1 MIRAISYLKILGVFL
16 LSAVLCFSCKEED
29 LSVDELRKV
38 YEAKQERGEDVTILY
53 SENGFTKAKL
63 FAHTFYQK
71 KDIQPPFVEM
81 KDGLRVDFFDG
92 ETKITSTLTA
102 KYGRY
107 YESKGNVLVKDSV
120 VVKNAKGETLNT
132 EELIWNEKLEQFYS
146 DKFVKVTTPT
156 QVIYGDG
163 LEANQDFSEY
173 KIKNVKGVISVDKD
187 RVPNM
192 D

>member
-1 MIRAISYLKILGVFL
+1 MTKFVRFFLISFL
-16 LSAVLCFSCKEED
+16 FFSCKEEK
-29 LSVDELRKV
+29 LSVDDLKKI
-38 YEAKQERGEDVTILY
+38 YDIKQERGEDVTILY

-63 FAHTFYQK
+63 FAHSFFQK
-71 KDIQPPFVEM
+71 KDIEPPFVEM
-81 KDGLRVDFFDG
+81 KDGLRVDFFDQ
-92 ETKITSTLTA
+92 ETNVTNTLTA

-132 EELIWNEKLEQFYS
+132 EELIWNEKLSQFYS

-163 LEANQDFSEY
+163 LVANQDFSEY
-173 KIKNVKGVISVDKD
+173 RIKNVKGVISVDKD
-187 RVPNM
+187 RVPSM

>member
-1 MIRAISYLKILGVFL
+1 MIKLFAL
-16 LSAVLCFSCKEED
+16 LFIVLTFFSCKEEKLSMDD
-29 LSVDELRKV
+29 LRNA

-53 SENGFTKAKL
+53 SENGYTKAKL
-63 FAHTFYQK
+63 FAHSFYQK
-71 KDIQPPFVEM
+71 KDIQPAYTEM
-81 KDGLRVDFFDG
+81 KDGLRVDFYDE
-92 ETKITSTLTA
+92 ETNITSTLTA

-120 VVKNAKGETLNT
+120 VVTNAKGETLNT
-132 EELIWNEKLEQFYS
+132 EELIWNQSIEQFYS
-146 DKFVKVTTPT
+146 EKFVKVTTPT

-173 KIKNVKGVISVDKD
+173 RIKNVKGVIAVDKSQ
-187 RVPNM
+187 VPVT